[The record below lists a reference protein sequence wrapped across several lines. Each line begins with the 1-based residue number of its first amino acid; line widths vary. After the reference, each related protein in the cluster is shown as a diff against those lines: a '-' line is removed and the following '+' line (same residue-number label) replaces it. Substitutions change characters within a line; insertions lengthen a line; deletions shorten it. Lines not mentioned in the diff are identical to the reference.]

1 MGDPRRGR
9 GRRGEQ
15 LARDHLARRGYDIIQ
30 TNFHSRY
37 GEIDIIARKGDIVA
51 FVEVKARRDRSF
63 GEPFESVSPRKQS
76 QIRRMARAWLMVN
89 AHDSAY
95 GDCCFR
101 FDVISIM
108 LDKAGGAIELDH
120 MEDAFR

>member
-15 LARDHLARRGYDIIQ
+15 LARDHLASRGYDIIQ
-30 TNFHSRY
+30 TNFRSRY
-37 GEIDIIARKGDIVA
+37 GEIDIIARKGDVVA
-51 FVEVKARRDRSF
+51 FGEVKARRDRFF
-63 GEPFESVSPRKQS
+63 GEPFEAVSPRKRA
-76 QIRRMARAWLMVN
+76 QIRRMARAWLMAN
-89 AHDSAY
+89 AHDPAY

-108 LDKAGGAIELDH
+108 LDEAGGASELDH